1 MKKRKSLTFVSLF
14 LTIYFVGC
22 IDSAKGNKSAMNF
35 FSFLSLGGAKAVVP
49 YTPEDFGIPTPT
61 EGSALATLPAI
72 SENERAVIQEMLEDM
87 NANGHLD
94 TKFTYEATRTSRDLL
109 FNRPLSHQELLD
121 KVDAEIKGGSYP
133 TPTYGSEA
141 EILQKESQAAD
152 AFYGRVASDLPSM
165 TVEQLIKVRENFT
178 LSLVMIRFVIDYGDP
193 NNGIPMPF
201 LVMAREKA
209 VAIRQKVNEELIA
222 RGVNHL

>member
-1 MKKRKSLTFVSLF
+1 MKKRKLQITISII
-14 LTIYFVGC
+14 LTICIVSC
-22 IDSAKGNKSAMNF
+22 IDSAKGNNSAMNF

-49 YTPEDFGIPTPT
+49 YTPEDFGIPTPQ

-72 SENERAVIQEMLEDM
+72 SENEREVIREMLEDM
-87 NANGHLD
+87 NATGLLD

-133 TPTYGSEA
+133 TPTYGTEA

-152 AFYGRVASDLPSM
+152 EFFGRVASDLPKM

-193 NNGIPMPF
+193 DNGIPMPF

-209 VAIRQKVNEELIA
+209 VAIRQKVNEELIR